1 MGQRRLSTR
10 FAPGRRMRPVQTAA
24 HRAYGMGFQP
34 PVQGREAVRRT
45 YFAFA
50 HEGVSRWVQHVLP
63 LSPRRASALAGA
75 AGVDKTTFFTVW
87 L

>member
-10 FAPGRRMRPVQTAA
+10 FAPGRGMRPVQTAA
-24 HRAYGMGFQP
+24 HRAYVMGLQP

-63 LSPRRASALAGA
+63 LSPRR
-75 AGVDKTTFFTVW
+75 T
-87 L
+87 